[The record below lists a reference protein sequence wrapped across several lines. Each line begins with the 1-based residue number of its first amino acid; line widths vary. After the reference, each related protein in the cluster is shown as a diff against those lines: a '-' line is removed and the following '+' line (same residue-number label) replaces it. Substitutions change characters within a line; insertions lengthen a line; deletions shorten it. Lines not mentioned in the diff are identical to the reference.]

1 MEFENLIDKSSFKQ
15 NLLPDLKAEN
25 YDVLNNLIGGTEN
38 LLEVDIKELT
48 LTSETD
54 LLLNPETL
62 TTSISNWEKS
72 ASKKSVSGEETD
84 PLTGQKFAQI
94 QKRSDTPDIIYPF
107 PEPGEYLFNAYNIG
121 SIKGSKTFS
130 DFVDGYYDELTS
142 DYYDRNDYY
151 KFTLDKTSDLK
162 VVLGNLYED
171 ANLELLNSNGQL
183 LQRSTA
189 SGSANEFIS
198 KTKLSAG
205 DYYLRVYPADFE
217 IFTPYD
223 LTLNVK
229 EVKPADLAGNNRRR
243 ARNMGVL
250 DSPETFNDFVGD
262 SDKHDYYKFEI
273 KEHSQLDIFLDDLS
287 DDANLK
293 LRNSRGRV
301 IEKSTGR
308 GDRDESISTELDPGK
323 YYLEVYRGRR
333 GADTE
338 YELSFDATAVEP
350 DLAGNSRRQARN
362 IGVLNGGK
370 IFNDFVGSND
380 TEDYYKFRLNETSDV
395 ELVLSGLSEDADMK
409 LLGSNGQLLQSFPEN
424 GTKQEL
430 IFDTLSKGTY
440 YVQISP
446 YFGANTDYKLS
457 LKTVESEV
465 EDIGGNS
472 RRQAYNIGLLNS
484 NEVFNE
490 FVGEED
496 TEDYYKFRLNQTS
509 DIEIVL
515 SGLSE
520 DADLQLLSSN
530 GQILQS
536 FPETGTTSELIFD
549 SLNKG
554 TYYVRV
560 FPYFGTDTNYQLNIF
575 NWTA

>member
-1 MEFENLIDKSSFKQ
+1 MEFENLIDKSSFQQ
-15 NLLPDLKAEN
+15 NLLPDLRAEN

-38 LLEVDIKELT
+38 LLEIDIKELT

-84 PLTGQKFAQI
+84 PLTGQKITQI
-94 QKRSDTPDIIYPF
+94 QTRSDTPDIIYPF
-107 PEPGEYLFNAYNIG
+107 PEPGEYLFTAYNIG

-130 DFVDGYYDELTS
+130 DYVDGYYDELTS
-142 DYYDRNDYY
+142 DYYDGNDYY

-171 ANLELLNSNGQL
+171 ANLELLNNNGQL

-229 EVKPADLAGNNRRR
+229 EAKPADFAGNNRRR

-250 DSPETFNDFVGD
+250 DAPETFNDFVGD

-273 KEHSQLDIFLDDLS
+273 KENSQLDIFLDNLS

-301 IEKSTGR
+301 IEKSISR

-350 DLAGNSRRQARN
+350 DLAGNSRAQARN

-370 IFNDFVGSND
+370 TFNDFVGSND

-395 ELVLSGLSEDADMK
+395 ELVLSGLSEDADLK

-465 EDIGGNS
+465 EDIAGNS

-530 GQILQS
+530 GQVLQS
-536 FPETGTTSELIFD
+536 FPESGTTSELIFD

-560 FPYFGTDTNYQLNIF
+560 FPDFGTDTNYQLNLF